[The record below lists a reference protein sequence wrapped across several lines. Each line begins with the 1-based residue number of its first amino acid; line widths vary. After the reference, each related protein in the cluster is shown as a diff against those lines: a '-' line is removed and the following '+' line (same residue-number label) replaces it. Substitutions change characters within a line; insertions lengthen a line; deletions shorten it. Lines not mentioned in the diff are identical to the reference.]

1 MFDEPQTKAFVP
13 KAWVGH
19 FHFISN
25 NEKKRKRCNLL
36 KKINL

>member
-1 MFDEPQTKAFVP
+1 MNNKTEAFVP

-25 NEKKRKRCNLL
+25 NEKKKRNLL